1 MIGSVY
7 ERKRE
12 IAVYTSVGLAP
23 SHVSFLFIAESLAF
37 AVLSVV
43 MGYLLAQT
51 SAGLFAGTSLWSG
64 ITVNYSS
71 LSGVAAMVLVILVV
85 LISAIYPSRVAAE
98 IAIPDVN
105 RSWTL
110 PESSGNL
117 LEITLPFLMKYQE
130 HRSITGFLYDYLK
143 GHQDVSH
150 GLFSTGEITF
160 SEVCPVPPVLGN
172 KDNCQGEDCGK
183 STCIVVNAH
192 VWLAPFDFGI
202 MQQVILRFC
211 QSKEEPG
218 FLEIQIQLERQSGES
233 NAWRRI
239 NKTFLNAVRRQL
251 LIWRS
256 LDATA
261 HDHYEKL
268 LAEALN
274 G

>member
-1 MIGSVY
+1 
-7 ERKRE
+7 
-12 IAVYTSVGLAP
+12 
-23 SHVSFLFIAESLAF
+23 
-37 AVLSVV
+37 

-110 PESSGNL
+110 PASTGNL
-117 LEITLPFLMKYQE
+117 LEITLPFLMKYEE

-150 GLFSTGEITF
+150 GLFSTGDISF
-160 SEVCPVPPVLGN
+160 SEVCPVPPVSGN
-172 KDNCQGEDCGK
+172 IDTCKRENCAKDA
-183 STCIVVNAH
+183 CIVINAH

-202 MQQVILRFC
+202 MQQIVLQFC
-211 QSKEEPG
+211 QSREELG
-218 FLEIQIQLERQSGES
+218 FLEVTVQIERQSGES

-239 NKTFLNAVRRQL
+239 NKAFLNAIRRQL
-251 LIWRS
+251 LVWRS
-256 LDATA
+256 LDTA
-261 HDHYEKL
+261 AHGHYERL
-268 LAEALN
+268 LANALEGSTEN
-274 G
+274 GRIDLKN